1 MAIQRRLSNKF
12 WISDIWKS
20 IKRLWI
26 FEKKS
31 KNRFLKKKVFIMKMI
46 NELIKWLKI
55 LQGWPPL
62 SFSGV
67 FFRRMNPTDKL
78 ILYKNDEFSFIL
90 WDFSDFFQNYFRY
103 FSKIQSRFIDFQMSL
118 IQTFIWQTALDS
130 HMYYKIQAY
139 NRNMSVRTALSAAL
153 QLCKVSQYRNH
164 GPNRVGLK
172 WKLWYISRIYIID
185 MHITNLYH
193 WYVS

>member
-31 KNRFLKKKVFIMKMI
+31 KIDFEEKSLYNENDQRI
-46 NELIKWLKI
+46 NQILKI
-55 LQGWPPL
+55 LQGRPPL

-67 FFRRMNPTDKL
+67 FFRRMNPTDNL

-118 IQTFIWQTALDS
+118 IQKLFDKRRWIAICTTK
-130 HMYYKIQAY
+130 YKPTTERWASELLWAPRYSSVKFPNIVT
-139 NRNMSVRTALSAAL
+139 MSKS
-153 QLCKVSQYRNH
+153 
-164 GPNRVGLK
+164 
-172 WKLWYISRIYIID
+172 SRIKMKTMI
-185 MHITNLYH
+185 HITNFTN